1 MAPSHG
7 RVRLTRRD
15 LAGTRS
21 TITLPIAWRRDC
33 VSSVIATVS
42 TLRERMD
49 ERGISLVAAT
59 ELLAAAPP
67 TGPIDWPSLVAEHLE
82 ARSDLRITTR
92 RDLVTRLERLLG
104 TLSARPTPRDG
115 PELLRAY
122 ARQHFDHCPPG
133 GQGRKRQLLDCA
145 RFLRWAVER
154 RGAPVC
160 WMPPPAEQLAELI
173 GAREADDGPTPPISP
188 EALAELLDHLEVS
201 RPELWLAVALVG
213 GFGLR
218 PAELGVLYPRGG
230 RLYVGTVKRNKTTA
244 QSPKPD
250 RLALPLELEG
260 RDDGAR
266 ALALLEAGLVEL
278 PGAIRSTITTGG
290 HKAVGD
296 AFRQLLDRLPYWQ
309 GLVARTPGLT
319 PYGLRHGFAW
329 RGAHRQPPIPLR
341 DLAAV
346 MGHSPATHL
355 RHYGR
360 WTAEADLIASFAT
373 PPFVGGLTLC
383 STTSRVVSSCEPL
396 GARVSGLTSGSRQ
409 GRKTCLKE
417 AGLTNPPHGDF
428 G

>member
-15 LAGTRS
+15 QDGARTTL
-21 TITLPIAWRRDC
+21 TLPITWRGDC
-33 VSSVIATVS
+33 VSAVITTVS
-42 TLRERMD
+42 VLRERMV
-49 ERGISLVAAT
+49 ERGIGLTAAA
-59 ELLAAAPP
+59 ELLATAP
-67 TGPIDWPSLVAEHLE
+67 TVGPVNWPALVAEHLQ
-82 ARSDLRITTR
+82 ARSDLRSTTR
-92 RDLVTRLERLLG
+92 RDLETRLERLLV
-104 TLSARPTPRDG
+104 TLATRPTPRDG

-122 ARQHFDHCPPG
+122 ARQHFDRCPSG
-133 GQGRKRQLLDCA
+133 GQGRKRQILDCA

-160 WMPPPAEQLAELI
+160 WLPPPPDHLAELI
-173 GAREADDGPTPPISP
+173 GVSATHTEPTIPISP
-188 EALAELLDHLEVS
+188 EALAGLLDHLEAS
-201 RPELWLAVALVG
+201 RPELWLSVALVG
-213 GFGLR
+213 CYGLR
-218 PAELGVLYPRGG
+218 PAELGVLHPRDG
-230 RLYVGTVKRNKTTA
+230 RLYVGTVKRNRATA
-244 QSPKPD
+244 QTSKPD

-266 ALALLEAGLVEL
+266 ALALLEPGLLEL
-278 PGAIRSTITTGG
+278 PRAIRTAINTGE

-309 GLVARTPGLT
+309 ALVGRCLGLT

-329 RGAHRQPPIPLR
+329 RGAHRQPQIPLR

-373 PPFVGGLTLC
+373 PPVVGG
-383 STTSRVVSSCEPL
+383 S
-396 GARVSGLTSGSRQ
+396 
-409 GRKTCLKE
+409 
-417 AGLTNPPHGDF
+417 
-428 G
+428 